1 MISGVRV
8 RMKEG
13 GKQRERSPDEG
24 PEIRVIEEGPRGHL
38 QKLRRAKATGAPR
51 RCPTRGR

>member
-51 RCPTRGR
+51 SCPTRGR